1 MSTTQRRLLIILK
14 ALRNNVVRDPSNPEL
29 NSICC
34 SVMYAVGAV
43 GKNDYNVL
51 RDVLEELFPRWPEY
65 SGVKHYP
72 VPAPDGRS
80 PQLEFFDCVVDQ
92 LWVGEYG
99 AARLRLLDWLIS
111 ELQSVVNLS
120 K

>member
-1 MSTTQRRLLIILK
+1 MNTTQYRLLIILK
-14 ALRNNVVRDPSNPEL
+14 ALRNNVVRDPSSAEL

-34 SVMYAVGAV
+34 SVMYAG
-43 GKNDYNVL
+43 GLDDYINL
-51 RDVLEELFPRWPEY
+51 RNILEDLFPHWPEY
-65 SGVKHYP
+65 SGMKHYP
-72 VPAPDGRS
+72 VPAPAGRS
-80 PQLEFFDCVVDQ
+80 PQLEFFDCVVDR